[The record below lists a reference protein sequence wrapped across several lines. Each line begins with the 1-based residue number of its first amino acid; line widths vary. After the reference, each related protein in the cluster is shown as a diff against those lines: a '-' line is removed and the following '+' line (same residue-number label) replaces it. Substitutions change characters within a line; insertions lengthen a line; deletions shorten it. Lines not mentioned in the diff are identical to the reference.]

1 MFYVQIRYATIILH
15 KSSESMYAHKSTTE
29 PIFFFRLVETGGETV
44 PI

>member
-15 KSSESMYAHKSTTE
+15 KGDESMYAHKSTTE
-29 PIFFFRLVETGGETV
+29 PIFFLLVETGEETV